1 MGWDT
6 NIKLAVLLG
15 SATAAAVT
23 LAAVFLFMRERE
35 KKRKTRQGSYVEV
48 GKVSQIFL
56 YPLKSGRGW
65 DLQQAESTRIG
76 LRHDR
81 VRDRQWMIVDER
93 NDFITARQERTLV
106 LVTSRLDPDGHLS
119 LDAPGMPTLKVP
131 VGLTEGMV
139 VKARV
144 WGQEGEAIDC
154 GDEAADWCSTYLKK
168 PNCRLCYCA
177 DHLRKRRLE
186 DDADYG
192 NLAKPG
198 EEVGFQDL
206 GQYLM
211 ISEASL
217 DNLNA
222 KLEQPVTSRNFR
234 PNIMVSGCATHAE
247 DSWKFVKIG
256 DAEFR
261 ALKPCTRCVLTT
273 IDPETGVR
281 MGAEPLKTLRRYR
294 QTYGPLRKL
303 IGDTPL
309 FGTNLVTEKEG
320 TIHVGDTVFASYD

>member
-1 MGWDT
+1 MSWEP

-15 SATAAAVT
+15 SATAVAIAT
-23 LAAVFLFMRERE
+23 ALFFMRERG
-35 KKRKTRQGSYVEV
+35 KKAKTRQGSYVEV
-48 GKVSQIFL
+48 GKVTQIFL

-65 DLQQAESTRIG
+65 DLQQADSTRIG
-76 LRHDR
+76 LRHDG
-81 VRDRQWMIVDER
+81 VRDRQWMIIDEK
-93 NDFITARQERTLV
+93 NEFVTARKERRLV
-106 LVTSRLDPDGHLS
+106 LVTSRLDPDGQLC

-131 VGLTEGMV
+131 VGMAEGAV
-139 VKARV
+139 INARL
-144 WGQEGEAIDC
+144 WGQKGEAFDC

-177 DHLRKRRLE
+177 DHLRKRQLE
-186 DDADYG
+186 EDEVYG
-192 NLAKPG
+192 NLAKHG

-217 DNLNA
+217 ANLNA

-234 PNIMVSGCATHAE
+234 PNIMVSGCASHAE

-256 DAEFR
+256 EAEFR

-273 IDPETGVR
+273 VDPETGVR
-281 MGAEPLKTLRRYR
+281 MGAEPLKTLRKYR
-294 QTYGPLRKL
+294 QTTDSKFRKL
-303 IGDTPL
+303 IGDSPL
-309 FGTNLVTEKEG
+309 FGTNLVTEEEG
-320 TIHVGDTVFASYD
+320 TIHVGDTVFASYN

>member
-1 MGWDT
+1 
-6 NIKLAVLLG
+6 
-15 SATAAAVT
+15 
-23 LAAVFLFMRERE
+23 MRERE
-35 KKRKTRQGSYVEV
+35 KKRKTRQGNYVEV

-76 LRHDR
+76 LRHDK
-81 VRDRQWMIVDER
+81 VRDRQWMIVNEK
-93 NDFITARQERTLV
+93 NEFITARQERTLV
-106 LVTSRLDPDGHLS
+106 LVTSRLDPDGHLC
-119 LDAPGMPTLKVP
+119 LDAPGMPTLKVH
-131 VGLTEGMV
+131 VGMMDGIV
-139 VKARV
+139 VNASV
-144 WGQEGEAIDC
+144 WGQELEALDC

-177 DHLRKRRLE
+177 DQLRKRKLE

-192 NLAKPG
+192 NLGKPG
-198 EEVGFQDL
+198 EEVCVWTFITWMSNLHRSILFKLLQVGFQDL

-217 DNLNA
+217 ANLNA

-234 PNIMVSGCATHAE
+234 PNIMVSGCASHAE

-256 DAEFR
+256 EAEFR

-281 MGAEPLKTLRRYR
+281 MGAEPLKTLRKYR
-294 QTYGPLRKL
+294 QTTDRKFRKL

-320 TIHVGDTVFASYD
+320 TIHVGDTVYASYN